1 MVASNLNVLPL
12 CLTITPQLS
21 PVVIQM
27 KDGQEMEVYNNPK
40 TYDINYAPGMTKDDI
55 MAKNNIFL
63 LNICV
68 IQNFEVSLH
77 SQ

>member
-1 MVASNLNVLPL
+1 
-12 CLTITPQLS
+12 
-21 PVVIQM
+21 M
-27 KDGQEMEVYNNPK
+27 KDGQEMEVYHNPK
-40 TYDINYAPGMTKDDI
+40 TYDINYAPRMTKDDI

-63 LNICV
+63 LIICV

>member
-1 MVASNLNVLPL
+1 MKLGENGDTS
-12 CLTITPQLS
+12 LS
-21 PVVIQM
+21 PMGSLQRVVIWM
-27 KDGQEMEVYNNPK
+27 KDGQEMEVYDNPK
-40 TYDINYAPGMTKDDI
+40 TYDINYAPRMTKDDI

-63 LNICV
+63 PNICV